1 MDEQEAI
8 AFLEAQRLKAAA
20 EMANLPP
27 TPEPP
32 KDAKQVIFV
41 NHAGIDEKAV
51 VLSMN
56 GQLATLQIQG
66 KHVNDKYK
74 RANVPKGGDGEPLT
88 YHEIPKGA

>member
-1 MDEQEAI
+1 MDEQEAV
-8 AFLEAQRLKAAA
+8 AFLEAQRLEAERIAANTPA
-20 EMANLPP
+20 P
-27 TPEPP
+27 PEPP

-56 GQLATLQIQG
+56 GQLANLQIQG

-74 RANVPKGGDGEPLT
+74 RGNVPKGGDGEPLT
-88 YHEIPKGA
+88 YHEIPKEK